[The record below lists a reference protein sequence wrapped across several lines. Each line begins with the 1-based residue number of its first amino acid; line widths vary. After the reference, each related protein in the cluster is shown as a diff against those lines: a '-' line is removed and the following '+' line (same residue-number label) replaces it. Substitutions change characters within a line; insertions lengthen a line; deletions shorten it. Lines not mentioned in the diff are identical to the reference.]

1 MGCLLDLPLWQMPY
15 YYAIACN
22 ERSRDET
29 GHILDQIKHIIL
41 IIIFV
46 ELLLFGPTKMVLKFR
61 PMVFSHYYANTTPI
75 LLVQRPILF
84 HSVSLECIDC
94 VYMVPILYSDQSP
107 RY

>member
-61 PMVFSHYYANTTPI
+61 PMVFSLTTPI
-75 LLVQRPILF
+75 PILRLSSRF
-84 HSVSLECIDC
+84 KDQ
-94 VYMVPILYSDQSP
+94 YYSIQLV
-107 RY
+107 